1 MTMTADLLGAFIV
14 GLLGTGHCVGM
25 CGGLGSL
32 LSIGNGTSKPY
43 FSIVYYNIGRVVSYS
58 LFGALIGGLTTTL
71 SQLSALNHT
80 LVWLRILSAVMMI
93 VLGLYV
99 GRWWFGLLK
108 LEKLGAGI
116 WQYISPLGRKLLPL
130 KKSWHAL
137 PFGIIWGWL
146 PCGLVYSALTWA
158 AVSGSAIN
166 GALIMFAFGAG
177 TLPSMLLV
185 GLGAAQVKQLQQ
197 SPTFR
202 TIAAISIICYGIY
215 TGYNAINM
223 LISLS

>member
-1 MTMTADLLGAFIV
+1 MMNADFVGAFVV

-32 LSIGNGTSKPY
+32 LSIGQGTNKTALPIIFYNVGRIFSY
-43 FSIVYYNIGRVVSYS
+43 FV
-58 LFGALIGGLTTTL
+58 FGALIGGLATTL
-71 SQLSALNHT
+71 TQISTLNHS
-80 LVWLRILSAVMMI
+80 LIWLRILSAMMMI

-108 LEKLGAGI
+108 LEKLGTGL
-116 WQYISPLGRKLLPL
+116 WKYISPLGRKLLPL

-158 AVSGSAIN
+158 AVSGSTLE
-166 GALIMFAFGAG
+166 GALIMGSFGLG

-185 GLGAAQVKQLQQ
+185 GFGATQIKQLQQ
-197 SPTFR
+197 SPVFR

-223 LISLS
+223 LVNLS

>member
-1 MTMTADLLGAFIV
+1 MTADFIGAFIV

-25 CGGLGSL
+25 CGGLGAL
-32 LSIGNGTSKPY
+32 LSIGNGAYKSTVAII
-43 FSIVYYNIGRVVSYS
+43 FYNVGRILSYS
-58 LFGALIGGLTTTL
+58 LFGALIGGLSTTL
-71 SQLSALNHT
+71 SQLSMLNHS
-80 LVWLRILSAVMMI
+80 LVWLRILSAIMMI
-93 VLGLYV
+93 ILGLYV
-99 GRWWFGLLK
+99 GRWWFGLLR
-108 LEKLGAGI
+108 LEKLGTGI
-116 WQYISPLGRKLLPL
+116 WKYISPLGRKLLPL

-158 AVSGSAIN
+158 AVSGGTLE
-166 GALIMFAFGAG
+166 GALIMGAFGVG

-185 GLGAAQVKQLQQ
+185 GLGATQIKQLQQ

-215 TGYNAINM
+215 TGYSSINM
-223 LISLS
+223 LINLS

>member
-1 MTMTADLLGAFIV
+1 MSADFIGAFIV

-32 LSIGNGTSKPY
+32 LSIGNAASKHH
-43 FSIVYYNIGRVVSYS
+43 FSIIFYNVGRILSYS
-58 LFGALIGGLTTTL
+58 LFGALAGGLATTL
-71 SQLSALNHT
+71 SQLSTLNHS
-80 LVWLRILSAVMMI
+80 LVWLRILSAIMMI

-108 LEKLGAGI
+108 LEKLGSGI
-116 WQYISPLGRKLLPL
+116 WKFISPLGRKLLPI

-158 AVSGSAIN
+158 AVSGSTID
-166 GALIMFAFGAG
+166 GALIMAAFGMG
-177 TLPSMLLV
+177 TLPAMLLV
-185 GLGAAQVKQLQQ
+185 GLGATQIKQLQQ
-197 SPTFR
+197 SPIFR

-215 TGYNAINM
+215 TGYNAMNM
-223 LISLS
+223 LINLS